1 MESNL
6 DEAKAF
12 CAGMNMT
19 NIDDDEGNFPDAQ

>member
-12 CAGMNMT
+12 CAGMSMT
-19 NIDDDEGNFPDAQ
+19 NINDDEGNFPDAQ